1 MAKVAIGDHS
11 ELTAPGNTIHLR
23 RRTMRISRLSATIL
37 ASALALSSL
46 ALAWALTAGPSEA
59 QSGSMHNCPPAGKWS
74 IAVWEGDSGASA
86 DAALAACGA
95 GTVAA
100 AYSLDAQTGGWSRW
114 FAGKPE
120 VSNLPPLSDLQGILA
135 LGVAGSPTVTPS
147 PAATSTPI
155 VPPMPGTGD
164 VTVVSA
170 NTFTTSSSVRIDG
183 EPREL
188 TIVGELR
195 NDSSRNRKVDDIE
208 IRFYDAAN
216 NEVGHRWT
224 WPFDDIIRPGRTT
237 AFEESTPSFMYS
249 GNETNNYPE
258 GWTRYEITLSPADP
272 EEWEDEP
279 VDVAVEN
286 VQVTEGG
293 HHVLGNIVNNS
304 SKTIPD
310 GSAHAYAIYY
320 QADGTILNAECD
332 CYFNNSP
339 IPPGEK
345 ASFDVPFYLTDEPVN
360 FSSYLIQAYAEGE

>member
-1 MAKVAIGDHS
+1 M
-11 ELTAPGNTIHLR
+11 
-23 RRTMRISRLSATIL
+23 
-37 ASALALSSL
+37 LALGL
-46 ALAWALTAGPSEA
+46 FAFGLMVAAGPSQA
-59 QSGSMHNCPPAGKWS
+59 QSGSMHNCPQVGKWS
-74 IAVWEGDSGASA
+74 IAVWEGDSGAAA
-86 DAALAACGA
+86 DAALATCGT
-95 GTVAA
+95 GKVAA
-100 AYSLDAQTGGWSRW
+100 AYSLDPQTAGWSRW
-114 FAGKPE
+114 FAGKPD
-120 VSNLPPLSDLQGILA
+120 VSNLPPLSDLQGVLA
-135 LGVAGSPTVTPS
+135 LGAATGPTTTPT
-147 PAATSTPI
+147 PAATPTPAG
-155 VPPMPGTGD
+155 PPMPGTGD
-164 VTVVSA
+164 VTLVST
-170 NTFTTSSSVRIDG
+170 NSFTTTSSVRIDG

-237 AFEESTPSFMYS
+237 AFEESTPSFVYS
-249 GNETNNYPE
+249 SNETNNYPE

-286 VQVTEGG
+286 VQVTDGG

-339 IPPGEK
+339 IPPGGK
-345 ASFDVPFYLTDEPVN
+345 ASFDVPFFLTDEPVD
-360 FSSYLIQAYAEGE
+360 FSSYVVQAYAEAE